1 MKETVQMSQQPY
13 GRPILSPG
21 IVSDPQ
27 INGGKAILEGT
38 RVPVKMI
45 LVDLSQGMSPEEIC
59 EEYDLTEEQ
68 VKSAL
73 NYAAALVP

>member
-1 MKETVQMSQQPY
+1 MSEPSQ
-13 GRPILSPG
+13 GRRILSPG
-21 IVSDPQ
+21 IVSDPE

-45 LVDLSQGMSPEEIC
+45 LVDLSQRMTIGEIC

-68 VKSAL
+68 GSRSGMPL
-73 NYAAALVP
+73 TMQQR

>member
-1 MKETVQMSQQPY
+1 MSQQPQG
-13 GRPILSPG
+13 GRILFSG

-38 RVPVKMI
+38 RVPVKI
-45 LVDLSQGMSPEEIC
+45 VLVDLSQGMSVQEIC
-59 EEYDLTEEQ
+59 EEYDLIEDQ
-68 VKSAL
+68 VKNAL

>member
-1 MKETVQMSQQPY
+1 MSQQSQE
-13 GRPILSPG
+13 RRILSPG
-21 IVSDPQ
+21 IVSDPH

-45 LVDLSQGMSPEEIC
+45 LVDLSQGMSIGEIC

-68 VKSAL
+68 VRNAL

>member
-1 MKETVQMSQQPY
+1 MSQQPQD
-13 GRPILSPG
+13 REILSPG

-45 LVDLSQGMSPEEIC
+45 FHHLF
-59 EEYDLTEEQ
+59 
-68 VKSAL
+68 SAHL
-73 NYAAALVP
+73 